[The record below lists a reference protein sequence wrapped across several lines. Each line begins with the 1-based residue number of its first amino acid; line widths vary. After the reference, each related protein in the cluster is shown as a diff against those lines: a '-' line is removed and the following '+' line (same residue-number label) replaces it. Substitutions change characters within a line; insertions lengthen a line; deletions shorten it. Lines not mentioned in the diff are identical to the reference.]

1 MSAAAD
7 FHLTRRVLLALD
19 SSMPTSLAL
28 AEAARLARRLDAELT
43 ALFIE
48 DVNLLNIA
56 ELPLARH
63 INLLSGGSEPVDR
76 AMMEARLRAQ
86 AEQSRRAVA
95 AVAEQAGLRW
105 SFRIVRG
112 RIAEAVIAAANDQ
125 DLLLIGW
132 TARGGGQGRLA
143 RVRLRHRPRSQ
154 ASSLVRQIA
163 IATGRPVMLLRGGEI
178 LDRPVALVF
187 DGSPGAAR
195 ALTAAAALATLA
207 RQKLVVL
214 IVGAADLAELAA
226 ALLADTGL
234 KDAEYRSLRDMTV
247 GGICDARARADAGI
261 VVLDAE
267 SAVLAG
273 GDGSPLAGFSCPVL
287 LTR

>member
-1 MSAAAD
+1 MNAVD
-7 FHLTRRVLLALD
+7 FRLTRRVLLALD
-19 SSMPTSLAL
+19 SSTPTHLAL
-28 AEAARLARRLDAELT
+28 AEAVRLARRLDAELT
-43 ALFIE
+43 ALFVE

-56 ELPLARH
+56 ELPFARH

-76 AMMEARLRAQ
+76 AAMEARLRARASQMRQ
-86 AEQSRRAVA
+86 ALA

-105 SFRIVRG
+105 SFRTVRG
-112 RIAEAVIAAANDQ
+112 RVADAVIAAAGDQ

-132 TARGGGQGRLA
+132 TARGVEPRRRA
-143 RVRLRHRPRSQ
+143 PVRLRPRPPGTV
-154 ASSLVRQIA
+154 SSLVRRIA
-163 IATGRPVMLLRGGEI
+163 MATGRPVMLLRGGEI

-187 DGSPGAAR
+187 DGSPGSTR
-195 ALTAAAALATLA
+195 ALAAAGALATLA

-214 IVGAADLAELAA
+214 IAGAADLAELAA
-226 ALLADTGL
+226 ALVAETGL
-234 KDAEYRSLRDMTV
+234 KDVEYRALRDVTV
-247 GGICDARARADAGI
+247 DGICDARARADAGI

-273 GDGSPLAGFSCPVL
+273 GDGSPLAGFSCPVM